1 MSANSREADERELK
15 ALDAAFLNAILQ
27 HDIAT
32 LERDLPDD
40 FLSIF
45 PDGRVANKAMELENA
60 KTVELESFSTDELQV
75 HWFGD
80 AVVIL
85 NFRLSLTFKGQKT
98 KQVRDSHVYL
108 KRNGHW
114 QMILGQTTPIL

>member
-1 MSANSREADERELK
+1 MKNSDRAADERIILE
-15 ALDAAFLNAILQ
+15 LDAAFLNAILQ
-27 HDIAT
+27 HDSAA

-40 FLSIF
+40 FLSVF
-45 PDGRVANKAMELENA
+45 PNGLVADKAAELENA

-75 HWFGD
+75 HWYGND
-80 AVVIL
+80 VAVL
-85 NFRLSLTFKGQKT
+85 NFRLSLIFEGQKT

-108 KRNGHW
+108 KRDGRW

>member
-1 MSANSREADERELK
+1 MSANSREADDHELK
-15 ALDAAFLNAILQ
+15 ALDTAFLNAILQ

-45 PDGRVANKAMELENA
+45 PDGSVANKAMELENA

-75 HWFGD
+75 HWFTD

-108 KRNGHW
+108 KRNGQW
-114 QMILGQTTPIL
+114 QMILGQTTPIF